1 MSEPDRLDSLP
12 AIEAALW
19 QELQRATHDRHH
31 EWRAPVLASVAADG
45 SADARSVV
53 LREVL
58 PAQRRLVFY
67 TDDRSPKLAQLRLEP
82 RATLVCWSR
91 RLGWQLRLRAHCRPL
106 DDAQALAARWQRVAD
121 SPGAA
126 DYLALRAPGADLSGD
141 AGAGTEPHFAVVE
154 AEVVAIDWLELHR
167 AGHRR
172 AAFDGVSNGRWLQ
185 P

>member
-1 MSEPDRLDSLP
+1 VTAPDRLDSLT
-12 AIEAALW
+12 AIEAAIW

-53 LREVL
+53 VREAL
-58 PAQRRLVFY
+58 PEQRLLVFY
-67 TDDRSPKLAQLRLEP
+67 TDDRSPKLAQLRHEP
-82 RATLVCWSR
+82 RATLACWSR
-91 RLGWQLRLRAHCRPL
+91 RLGWQLRLRTHCRPVA
-106 DDAQALAARWQRVAD
+106 DAAVLAARWQRVAD

-126 DYLALRAPGADLSGD
+126 DYLSRLAPGADLAGNADHGD
-141 AGAGTEPHFAVVE
+141 RPHFAVVE

-172 AAFDGVSNGRWLQ
+172 AVFDATGARWLQ

>member
-1 MSEPDRLDSLP
+1 MSEPDRLTTLP
-12 AIEAALW
+12 SIETAIW

-31 EWRAPVLASVAADG
+31 EWRAPVLASVATDG

-58 PAQRRLVFY
+58 PEQRRVVFY
-67 TDDRSPKLAQLRLEP
+67 TDDRSPKLAQLRHAP

-91 RLGWQLRLRAHCRPL
+91 RLGWQVRLRAHCRPVS
-106 DDAQALAARWQRVAD
+106 DEAALAARWQRVAD
-121 SPGAA
+121 SPAAA
-126 DYLALRAPGADLSGD
+126 DYMAQRAPGTDLTAA
-141 AGAGTEPHFAVVE
+141 AGAGEQPHFAVVE
-154 AEVVAIDWLELHR
+154 VEVLAIDWLELHR

-172 AAFDGVSNGRWLQ
+172 AAFDAAGARWLQ

>member
-1 MSEPDRLDSLP
+1 MSVPERLASLP
-12 AIEAALW
+12 AIEAAIW

-58 PAQRRLVFY
+58 PVQRRLVFY
-67 TDDRSPKLAQLRLEP
+67 TDARSPKLAQLQHEP
-82 RATLVCWSR
+82 RAALVCWSR

-106 DDAQALAARWQRVAD
+106 DEPAALAARWQRVAD

-126 DYLALRAPGADLSGD
+126 DYLAPRAPGSELTDQTEGD
-141 AGAGTEPHFAVVE
+141 DQPHFAVVE
-154 AEVVAIDWLELHR
+154 AEVLSIDWLELHR

-172 AAFDGVSNGRWLQ
+172 AAFGAAGGGRWLQ

>member
-1 MSEPDRLDSLP
+1 MSEPDRLASLA
-12 AIEAALW
+12 AIEAAIW

-31 EWRAPVLASVAADG
+31 EWRAPVLATVAADG

-58 PAQRRLVFY
+58 PEPRRLVFY
-67 TDDRSPKLAQLRLEP
+67 TDDRSPKLAQLKHEP

-91 RLGWQLRLRAHCRPL
+91 RLGWQLRLRVQCRPL
-106 DDAQALAARWQRVAD
+106 ADESALAARWQRMAY
-121 SPGAA
+121 SPAAA
-126 DYLALRAPGADLSGD
+126 DYLARLAPGADL
-141 AGAGTEPHFAVVE
+141 AGEAGTGDRAHFAVIE
-154 AEVVAIDWLELHR
+154 ANVVAVDWLELHR

-172 AAFDGVSNGRWLQ
+172 AALDAAGARWLQ

>member
-1 MSEPDRLDSLP
+1 MSEPVRLVSLP
-12 AIEAALW
+12 SIEAAIW

-31 EWRAPVLASVAADG
+31 EWRVPVLASVAADG

-91 RLGWQLRLRAHCRPL
+91 RLGWQLRLRVHCRPVA
-106 DDAQALAARWQRVAD
+106 DEAELAARWQRVVD
-121 SPGAA
+121 SPAAA
-126 DYLALRAPGADLSGD
+126 DYLAQRAPGTELAGDTGADSR
-141 AGAGTEPHFAVVE
+141 PHFAVVE
-154 AEVVAIDWLELHR
+154 AEVVATDWLELHR

-172 AAFDGVSNGRWLQ
+172 AAVDAAGSRWLQ